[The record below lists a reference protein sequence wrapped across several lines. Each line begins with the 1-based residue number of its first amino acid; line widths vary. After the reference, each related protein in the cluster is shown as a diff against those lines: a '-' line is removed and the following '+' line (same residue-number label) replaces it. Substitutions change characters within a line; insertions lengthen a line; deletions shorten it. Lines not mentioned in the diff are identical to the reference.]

1 MSYAAPRARLLI
13 SSSKLRPK
21 LWRRAGLTLAAAQI
35 TALAVATPLFAQTA
49 TPPDSRWTFDLSGEA
64 RIRYETLDG
73 QFRAGGRGGDQLI
86 VMRTLIKGEAVRGP
100 IALVAEIEDSR
111 GYLGDDGT
119 PYTTSWINPADFLQA
134 HLRVSIPD
142 VPGQAETQAQIGRMT
157 LHIGSGRQIERVE
170 FANAIFNYT
179 GLHLNGRTHGGARW
193 HALYVVPVTR
203 LPTSRAEMAKNRL
216 SGDEEATRRHLWGLH
231 YIRPNS
237 FKALSSDLTAEAFA
251 YGLKEEDTSVL
262 PTPNRDYVTYGGRLL
277 RAPKAG
283 QWDLDVELALR
294 TGTRRATSLPSDTRD
309 LTVRAHALHAY
320 WGYTFKHTWQPR
332 VALDLVWASG
342 DKSPTDGRFD
352 QFERLFGSRRTDLG
366 NTGIHGPLTPA
377 NIVAPGARIEIRPS
391 NRLDARLAYK
401 HASLDSATDSWVV
414 AGVRDPSGQS
424 GRFIGHAIDGRVR
437 YWIRPKALLGEVGG
451 SALFGGDVGRRA
463 PNASR
468 QGDSYYSYAQITGF
482 F

>member
-1 MSYAAPRARLLI
+1 MSFAAHKANQTPTPLKSVPVSAKVSALV
-13 SSSKLRPK
+13 
-21 LWRRAGLTLAAAQI
+21 LAAMVG
-35 TALAVATPLFAQTA
+35 LGTPLRADAEALSDAQ
-49 TPPDSRWTFDLSGEA
+49 WTFDLSGEA

-73 QFRAGGRGGDQLI
+73 QFRAGGKGGDQL
-86 VMRTLIKGEAVRGP
+86 VVLRTLIKGEAVRGP
-100 IALVAEIEDSR
+100 FAFVAEIEDSR
-111 GYLGDDGT
+111 SYIGDDGT

-134 HLRVSIPD
+134 HVRIALPD
-142 VPGQAETQAQIGRMT
+142 VPGQAETQAQLGRMT
-157 LHIGSGRQIERVE
+157 LHIGSGRQIERVD

-237 FKALSSDLTAEAFA
+237 LKALASDLTAEAFV

-262 PTPNRDYVTYGGRLL
+262 PTPNRDYLTYGGRLF

-294 TGTRRATSLPSDTRD
+294 TGTRRATSQAADTRD
-309 LTVRAHALHAY
+309 LKVRAHALHAFV
-320 WGYTFKHTWQPR
+320 GRTFQHPWQPR
-332 VALDLVWASG
+332 MALELVWASG
-342 DKSPTDGRFD
+342 DKSPTDGRYD

-391 NRLDARLAYK
+391 NRWDARLAYK
-401 HASLDSATDSWVV
+401 HASLASATDSWVV

-424 GRFIGHAIDGRVR
+424 GRFIGHSLDGRVR
-437 YWIRPKALLGEVGG
+437 YWIRPKALLGEIGG

-463 PNASR
+463 PNAAR
-468 QGDSYYSYAQITGF
+468 QGDSYYSYAQVTGYF
-482 F
+482 